1 MEVHFTPDLETKLAR
16 IAAQQGRN
24 ADELIQDALV
34 RYLEDEVRFIEAV
47 QKGIA
52 SADRGDFIEHD
63 EVVDRIE
70 KQLGMHSA
78 HVTTRPSVG

>member
-24 ADELIQDALV
+24 TDELVKDVLI
-34 RYLEDEVRFIEAV
+34 RYVEDEVRFIEAV

-70 KQLGMHSA
+70 KRFGS
-78 HVTTRPSVG
+78 